1 MFWIAPIHTPSMP
14 VRRSPKYFQ
23 VNESGPSGSALGSQ
37 ARFAPAAVDVDLR
50 VIGSRTF
57 LLLARGVNLN
67 PQLDHHD
74 NVDNARCLQFAGAW
88 RHSVIQ
94 PPLALHSPVTSRFVS
109 RIDAQTRL
117 APVDEVESIDERSGR
132 QSSGPVGWL
141 KSTNHSPSVIAFLR
155 RARRALPGDP
165 EFGDPLSASGE
176 GGPSAAARA
185 ADRLLHREAA
195 SREVSLGAL
204 QVWQALTER
213 VSGKPAYQE
222 ATIVFTDLVGFSSW
236 SLSSGDDATLKLLRR
251 VSQVVEPPLLE
262 AGGQIVKRMGDG
274 IMAVFSR
281 PVTAVAAAIKA
292 REAVKSL
299 DVDGY
304 TPRMRVGIH
313 TGRPQRIG
321 SDWLGIDVNI
331 AARVMERAT
340 RGELVVSEATLDGI
354 ADEDIESLG
363 VEAKRLR
370 KQVFAAKQDGVP
382 ADFVMYRLKSRRPSQ
397 GDVDQDRDVSGE

>member
-1 MFWIAPIHTPSMP
+1 M
-14 VRRSPKYFQ
+14 
-23 VNESGPSGSALGSQ
+23 
-37 ARFAPAAVDVDLR
+37 
-50 VIGSRTF
+50 
-57 LLLARGVNLN
+57 
-67 PQLDHHD
+67 
-74 NVDNARCLQFAGAW
+74 
-88 RHSVIQ
+88 
-94 PPLALHSPVTSRFVS
+94 
-109 RIDAQTRL
+109 
-117 APVDEVESIDERSGR
+117 DEVESIDERSGR

-141 KSTNHSPSVIAFLR
+141 KTTNHSPSVVAFLR

-185 ADRLLHREAA
+185 ADRLLHRDAA

-213 VSGKPAYQE
+213 VSGKPAYRE
-222 ATIVFTDLVGFSSW
+222 ATIVFTDLVGFSAW
-236 SLSSGDDATLKLLRR
+236 SLNAGDDATLKLLRR

-274 IMAVFSR
+274 IMAVFLR
-281 PVTAVAAAIKA
+281 PTTAVAAAVKA

-321 SDWLGIDVNI
+321 SDWLGVDVNI
-331 AARVMERAT
+331 AARVMARAT
-340 RGELVVSEATLDGI
+340 RGELVISQATLDGLS
-354 ADEDIESLG
+354 ADDLDALG
-363 VEAKRLR
+363 VDAKRLR

-382 ADFVMYRLKSRRPSQ
+382 PDFVMYRLKSRGQLAADDEGMPASSR
-397 GDVDQDRDVSGE
+397 